1 MSVDEDSEF
10 RLSYST
16 PLSKGL
22 KLLRGTK
29 MHAISTQLVPLADFN
44 KIRCVEGFD
53 RIRDEYPAYLT
64 DESKLSPEPFD
75 ILFFPLDEAELAAI
89 LKKMSAQKI
98 KVTIAGART
107 GLVGGCVPRKGAVV
121 SLENFDRVKSINRDP
136 KAQEWRI
143 QCQCALD
150 LRSLNDQVG
159 SKNLPDVANC
169 GDQQE
174 LDALKQFKEDPAA
187 YFYPPDPTEMSA
199 SIGGTV
205 ATNASGA
212 RTYRYGPTRDWVR
225 GIRVMLSN
233 GEILSIPRGKYFA
246 SPGGEFSVF
255 DSKGNE
261 LSVKLP
267 TYSMPQ
273 TKNTAGFFAAPHM
286 DLIDLFIGSEGSFG
300 VITEVTAALL
310 KRDEKIS
317 LVQFLSSDEQAIALV
332 ETLRN
337 DERVQLDFLEFYS
350 GNALDLLRQ
359 RQVQDSKSVDMP
371 LIPENAGAALF
382 FEFSFDAMA
391 DELDYGVL
399 EEALNS
405 CGASISD
412 SWAAYENRE
421 LQRLKDFRHI
431 LPETINAIIAERK
444 KQYPELHKLGTDLA
458 VPDAHLRDMWQI
470 YCDALETADLEWVAF
485 GHIGN
490 NHIHINILPRDER
503 ELQKGLELYTHFAAK
518 AVEFGGTVSAEHG
531 IGKMKIKFLEL
542 MYSPDHLK
550 QMQAVKLALDPENML
565 NPGNIFYD

>member
-1 MSVDEDSEF
+1 
-10 RLSYST
+10 
-16 PLSKGL
+16 
-22 KLLRGTK
+22 
-29 MHAISTQLVPLADFN
+29 MHAISTQQVPLADFN
-44 KIRCVEGFD
+44 KIRYVQGFE
-53 RIRDEYPAYLT
+53 RISAEYPAYLT

-75 ILFFPLDEAELAAI
+75 FLFFPMDEAELAAI
-89 LKKMSAQKI
+89 LKQMSAQKI

-107 GLVGGCVPRKGAVV
+107 GLVGGCVPCKGALV
-121 SLENFDRVKSINRDP
+121 SLENFDRVKSIAWDS
-136 KAQEWRI
+136 KTQEWRI

-150 LRSLNDQVG
+150 LRSLNDQVA
-159 SKNLPDVANC
+159 SKNLADIVNC
-169 GDQQE
+169 GDPQALE
-174 LDALKQFKEDPAA
+174 ALKQFKEDPAG

-233 GEILSIPRGKYFA
+233 GEILCIPRGKYFA
-246 SPGGEFSVF
+246 SPGGEFIVL
-255 DSKGNE
+255 DSQGKE
-261 LSVKLP
+261 LRVKLP
-267 TYSMPQ
+267 TYHMPH
-273 TKNTAGFFAAPHM
+273 TKNTAGFFAAPRM

-310 KRDEKIS
+310 RRHEKIS

-332 ETLRN
+332 DILRN

-359 RQVQDSKSVDMP
+359 RQVQDFKSVDMP
-371 LIPENAGAALF
+371 LIPEHAGAALF

-391 DELDYGVL
+391 DNLDYGQL
-399 EEALNS
+399 EEAIHS
-405 CGASISD
+405 CGAYLSD

-444 KQYPELHKLGTDLA
+444 KQYPQLHKLGTDLA
-458 VPDAHLRDMWQI
+458 VPDERLHDMWQI

-490 NHIHINILPRDER
+490 NHIHINILPRNES
-503 ELQKGLELYTHFAAK
+503 ELQRGLELYTHFATK

-550 QMQAVKLALDPENML
+550 EMQAVKLALDPGNLL